1 MKHLKWAHTLSR
13 EELGAKSF
21 RKLQGGSST

>member
-13 EELGAKSF
+13 EEIVVKSF
-21 RKLQGGSST
+21 RKLQGDSST